1 MKYILYLSFIAS
13 ISAFSF
19 PNKNFFL
26 STRINLFSQSE
37 GSTLGT
43 LMKDIENKNVEHIY
57 FSDDLRKIYF
67 EEIVSKNSMPQKMT
81 FSNPSIANKII
92 GMADKQDIDTV
103 ILEKQIDPVINTL
116 QTIGSLAS
124 SLFWTT
130 LIFGIIQAVIRGQ
143 GGGGPMGPMPGS
155 NLFFGMPG
163 SQGKGQDKINM
174 IKANIS
180 LNSWAGS
187 PEIFEECTEIV
198 SYLKND
204 TIYKAAG
211 ADVPRGILLEGPP
224 GTGKTLIAKAIASES
239 DANFISVS
247 ASEFIEVFVG
257 VGASKVRNLF
267 KTARENKPSIIFI
280 DEIDSIGR
288 QRGAGV
294 NLGNDE
300 REQTLNQLLAEMD
313 GFAQNDQ
320 VLVIAATNRK
330 DVLDAALL
338 RPGRFDRL
346 INVPLPDKPSRISI
360 LNVHMRNKQFTSEIN
375 IPFLAELTAGFSGA
389 QLKNLINEGAINA
402 ARQGNSVI
410 SQTDLENALEKLLVG
425 IVKRVDTRTDATLER
440 VSYHEIGH
448 AFLAEYFNQYF
459 DLKKVTIQSTYNG
472 AGGYTLFNEYPEIV
486 EGGLYTKDLLKKR
499 LIVAMGG
506 KAAEYI
512 FYGDEQISLGAIQD
526 LKQAN
531 GIAQQM
537 IGNYGMGKDLEVFYN
552 ENIESNRNPFLG
564 RSMGMGD
571 KYSEKTKEK
580 MDEESL
586 DLVNEAY
593 REALAILRANE
604 EMIQILKNILLKDI
618 TISGSKFK
626 TYLTLYKNTATH
638 MDNN

>member
-1 MKYILYLSFIAS
+1 MKYLLYLSFFAS
-13 ISAFSF
+13 TCCFTF
-19 PNKNFFL
+19 PNKKLFL
-26 STRINLFSQSE
+26 STRLDLFSKTE
-37 GSTLGT
+37 GTTLGT
-43 LMKDIENKNVEHIY
+43 LMKDIENKNVETVY

-67 EEIVSKNSMPQKMT
+67 EETNPESGIPQKLV
-81 FSNPSIANKII
+81 FSNPSISGKII
-92 GMADKQDIDTV
+92 GMADNQNIDTT

-130 LIFGIIQAVIRGQ
+130 LIFGIIQSIIRGQ
-143 GGGGPMGPMPGS
+143 RGRGGGPMPGS

-163 SQGKGQDKINM
+163 SQGQGQDKINM

-180 LNSWAGS
+180 LSSWAGS

-198 SYLKND
+198 SYLKDD
-204 TIYKAAG
+204 TVYKAAG

-360 LNVHMRNKQFTSEIN
+360 LNVHMRNKQFSNEIN

-410 SQTDLENALEKLLVG
+410 SQKDLEGALEKLLVG
-425 IVKRVDTRTDATLER
+425 IVKRVDTRSDATLER

-448 AFLAEYFNQYF
+448 AFLAEHFNQYF

-512 FYGDEQISLGAIQD
+512 FYGDEHISLGAIQD

-580 MDEESL
+580 IDEESL

-626 TYLTLYKNTATH
+626 TYVKLYENKNLYSLS
-638 MDNN
+638 N

>member
-1 MKYILYLSFIAS
+1 MKYLLYLSFIAS
-13 ISAFSF
+13 ICAFIF
-19 PNKNFFL
+19 PNKKLFL
-26 STRINLFSQSE
+26 STRLNLFSQSE

-43 LMKDIENKNVEHIY
+43 LMKDIENKNIEHIY

-103 ILEKQIDPVINTL
+103 ILEKQIDPIIGTL

-130 LIFGIIQAVIRGQ
+130 LIFGIIQSVIRGQ
-143 GGGGPMGPMPGS
+143 RGQGPMPGS
-155 NLFFGMPG
+155 NPFFGMPG
-163 SQGKGQDKINM
+163 IQGKNQDKINM

-180 LNSWAGS
+180 LSSWAGS

-198 SYLKND
+198 SYLRND

-257 VGASKVRNLF
+257 LGASKVRNLF

-402 ARQGNSVI
+402 ARRGNSVI

-425 IVKRVDTRTDATLER
+425 IVKRVDTRNDATLER

-472 AGGYTLFNEYPEIV
+472 AGGYTLFNEYPEII

-593 REALAILRANE
+593 REALVILRANA
-604 EMIQILKNILLKDI
+604 EMVQILKNILLKDI
-618 TISGSKFK
+618 TISGPKFK
-626 TYLTLYKNTATH
+626 TYLGLYKNSTT
-638 MDNN
+638 MDTNLF